1 MNKKYIRALKKNVDK
16 HIKSIEEN
24 SKDIEYVLSQL
35 GQLDKD
41 TITDK
46 DKEDLDKLIQQINN
60 IDKIINKVIGENTW

>member
-16 HIKSIEEN
+16 HIKGIEEN

>member
-16 HIKSIEEN
+16 HIKCIEEN

-41 TITDK
+41 IITDK
-46 DKEDLDKLIQQINN
+46 DKEDLDKLIQQIND
-60 IDKIINKVIGENTW
+60 IDKIINKVIGEDPW